1 LKRAAEEVRYLLD
14 RGYQSGPAVRFVA
27 DHHRLPQESR
37 FVLARVVAS
46 STVAASRRGK
56 LIPIEELC
64 GRTVSIDGYNVLIT
78 IESLI
83 IGAPVYLCDDGFL
96 RDTRGIFR
104 RYKSSDQTTLALSEI
119 ISILKES
126 GVGWAELFLDQQISR
141 SGELASQ
148 IRGMMTGFGVPGF
161 AKTAKDV
168 DRRLKLAKCPVA
180 TGDGAII
187 DEAIEAVDIPAEVA
201 KRRRIKGVVL

>member
-1 LKRAAEEVRYLLD
+1 VAVPSNIALSRKDKRIKVN
-14 RGYQSGPAVRFVA
+14 
-27 DHHRLPQESR
+27 
-37 FVLARVVAS
+37 
-46 STVAASRRGK
+46 
-56 LIPIEELC
+56 ELC
-64 GRTVSIDGYNVLIT
+64 GRKVAIDGYNVLIT

-104 RYKSSDQTTLALSEI
+104 RYKSSDHTTLALSEI
-119 ISILKES
+119 LSILKES

-141 SGELASQ
+141 SGELATE
-148 IRGMMTGFGVPGF
+148 IRGMMTGFEVPGF

-168 DRRLKLAKCPVA
+168 DRKLKLAKCPVA

-187 DEAIEAVDIPAEVA
+187 DEASEAVDIPAEVA
-201 KRRRIKGVVL
+201 KRRRIKGIVL